1 MTLGTAG
8 ELIITVEEYKEL
20 TEKALRFEL
29 LKKHLSQNPYIS
41 DVEKLLYGI
50 EEEKKEN

>member
-8 ELIITVEEYKEL
+8 ELIITAEEYKEL
-20 TEKALRFEL
+20 TEKALRYDL
-29 LKKHLSQNPYIS
+29 LKKHSLQSAYLT

-50 EEEKKEN
+50 EKEN

>member
-8 ELIITVEEYKEL
+8 ELIITTEEYKEL
-20 TEKALRFEL
+20 TEKALRYEL
-29 LKKHLSQNPYIS
+29 LKKHLSKNSYMT

-50 EEEKKEN
+50 EEEEN